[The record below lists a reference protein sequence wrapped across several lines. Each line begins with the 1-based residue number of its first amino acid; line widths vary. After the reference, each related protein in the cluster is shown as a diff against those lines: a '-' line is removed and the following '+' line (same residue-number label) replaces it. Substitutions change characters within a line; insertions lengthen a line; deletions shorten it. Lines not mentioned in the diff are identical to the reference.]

1 MYQIVN
7 DSTGIPVARFSDKGY
22 ALAWM
27 QDNNTDEKGEYMQL
41 YRIEKVKQAQEAS
54 KTARS
59 AVFNKS

>member
-41 YRIEKVKQAQEAS
+41 YRIEKVMVHGSRQDLCLL
-54 KTARS
+54 
-59 AVFNKS
+59 